1 VPPLAAIVSTG
12 MSKIGL
18 HRRLNVRELFLQA
31 FLEAIDRASNLDRK
45 DIGAIYV
52 GSQSETYEHQSLY
65 GTALAD
71 WGGLLPIGSMRVE
84 GCAGAGSMALRA
96 GVMDIM
102 SGLHDVVLVCG
113 VEKMSN
119 LTTQQV
125 TDTLMMAED
134 LAIEQ
139 WNGFTFPAIYAMV
152 AVSYMYRYGANEEDL
167 ALVAVK
173 NHRNGSKNPKAHF
186 QKEVTLEQVMSSKM
200 VAWPLKL
207 YDCSPISDGAAVA
220 ILTKPEMARRFT
232 DTPIYVEGSGHATGT
247 LGLYEREDIVWPEA
261 IALACDEAYRTAK
274 VEPSK
279 IDLAEVHDAF
289 TIAEIINT
297 EAARFAKRGKG
308 YLLVRE
314 GETEIGGK
322 IAVNPSGGLK
332 ARGHPVGA
340 TGMAQIYELYLQ
352 LTGQAQGRQ
361 VPEAEIG
368 LTINYGGY
376 GSAVTVHV
384 LKR

>member
-1 VPPLAAIVSTG
+1 MPPLAAIVSAG
-12 MSKIGL
+12 MSKIGI
-18 HRRLNVRELFLQA
+18 HKRLNTRELFLQA
-31 FLEAIDRASNLDRK
+31 FLETLDRVPNLDRK
-45 DIGAIYV
+45 KIGAIYV
-52 GSQSETYEHQSLY
+52 GAQSETYEHQIMY

-71 WGGLLPIGSMRVE
+71 WSGLLPIGSMRVE
-84 GCAGAGSMALRA
+84 GCAAAGSMAIRT

-119 LTTQQV
+119 RTTQQV
-125 TDTLMMAED
+125 TDALMAAGD
-134 LAIEQ
+134 FPIEQ

-152 AVSYMYRYGANEEDL
+152 AVSYMHKYSAKEEDM

-173 NHRNGSKNPKAHF
+173 NHRNASENPKAHF
-186 QKEVTLEQVMSSKM
+186 QKEVTLDQVMSSR
-200 VAWPLKL
+200 VIAWPYKL
-207 YDCSPISDGAAVA
+207 YDCSPVSDGAAVA
-220 ILTKPEMARRFT
+220 ILTRPEIARRFT
-232 DTPIYVEGSGHATGT
+232 DTPIYVEGSSNTTGT
-247 LGLYEREDIVWPEA
+247 LGLYEREDPTWPEA
-261 IALACDEAYRTAK
+261 IALACDEAYRMAG
-274 VEPSK
+274 VEPSN

-289 TIAEIINT
+289 TMIEIIIT
-297 EAARFAKRGKG
+297 EAARLAERGKG

-322 IAVNPSGGLK
+322 VAVNPSGGLK

-352 LTGQAQGRQ
+352 LTGQAQKRQ
-361 VPEAEIG
+361 VPNAEVG
-368 LTINYGGY
+368 LAINYGGCS
-376 GSAVTVHV
+376 SAVLAHV